1 MPDPT
6 FHQLRQWGRG
16 RLPPAAPVIGEIDPG
31 AITVLDGPVPAA
43 RQAAPAI
50 GEIDPDALK
59 VWPDDSAAKKHLRD
73 LIASKESPI
82 GGYNAF
88 YAENTEKGPKPGGD
102 VSKMTLGEIYAF
114 QDRLF
119 RSSHG
124 STPVGRYQIR
134 KETLQDLQRA
144 LGLPMTQV
152 FDAALQDR
160 LANKLF
166 EWRGLNEY
174 FGGKISAQKFQDR
187 LKDEWAVIPEF
198 GQQGK
203 LSTEQVQDA
212 ISRFPRYGE

>member
-1 MPDPT
+1 MAKDDDILDEARDL
-6 FHQLRQWGRG
+6 FRQCEEREADNRDEALDDLEFARLARQWRPEDEEQRAAEGRPCLTIN
-16 RLPPAAPVIGEIDPG
+16 RMPAFIRQVVND
-31 AITVLDGPVPAA
+31 A
-43 RQAAPAI
+43 RQNAPSIAVRAVDDAADPA
-50 GEIDPDALK
+50 
-59 VWPDDSAAKKHLRD
+59 
-73 LIASKESPI
+73 
-82 GGYNAF
+82 
-88 YAENTEKGPKPGGD
+88 T
-102 VSKMTLGEIYAF
+102 
-114 QDRLF
+114 
-119 RSSHG
+119 
-124 STPVGRYQIR
+124 VGRYQIR

-203 LSTEQVQDA
+203 LSTGQVQDA
-212 ISRFPRYGE
+212 ISRFPRYGD